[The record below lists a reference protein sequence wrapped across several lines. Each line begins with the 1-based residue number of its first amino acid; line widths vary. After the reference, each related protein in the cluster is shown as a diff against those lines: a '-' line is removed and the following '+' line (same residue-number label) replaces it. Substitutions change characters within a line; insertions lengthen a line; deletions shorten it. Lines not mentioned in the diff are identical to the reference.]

1 MAGDGAGP
9 EGAVQRPGDGQEEVQ
24 EDGGYQVKGR
34 KHIFDINHNPPP
46 RPEWEIQ
53 KYSFI
58 FINIIQIFKHFCLT
72 MILLNKTV

>member
-46 RPEWEIQ
+46 ALNEKSR
-53 KYSFI
+53 
-58 FINIIQIFKHFCLT
+58 NIVLSSS
-72 MILLNKTV
+72 